1 MQSGES
7 CYYEPSAPQN
17 LRVIDVKQMSLVMLP
32 PRSKYVALSYCWGS
46 SNRHFTTTESNIS
59 ELEKRNSLVA
69 IFSQLSGVI
78 QDAIHCVRDLDERFL
93 WVDALCIIQNN
104 DKEREAQVLQMDRIY
119 ESSLVT
125 IVAASPLPKFWPG
138 YDCLPGYRAGT
149 RIFIQ
154 DSARVRDLELCTTF
168 DSVDRVTDPRNC
180 IWSTRAWTFQEL
192 LSRRRLYFS
201 SAQLYF
207 QCPCG
212 VFCEDAVG
220 EGKSPSS
227 SLYNTCSLWN
237 ASGLYT
243 NAYGLTA
250 MEGLS
255 RTEYQSHEESFD
267 LYMDM
272 VERYTARDMSNQ
284 GDALIALEGI
294 LEVLRKTMQTHFI
307 WGLPELLFDDALL
320 WMQLGG
326 PYRHRDIISIG
337 YADRHFPTW
346 SWAGW
351 KGRSNYR
358 AAFGSIYTRPEID
371 WFLINKDGIAAKLH
385 RSERALPNDS
395 FSTGDHQIVR
405 PRDSP
410 PTKFC
415 KNLRSRNEINRRDFN
430 TASIVCWTSIAS
442 FQFSGDTVDEGEGAT
457 NWLHCHSFI
466 ICDSE
471 SRDVGAIRMEN
482 SWAARLEEEDRFQ
495 FMLLSRANIVEKM
508 TPLQEE
514 PFPIRDWCFLNILLI
529 RWTSGSAQ
537 RLGIGWVHGNAW
549 VNANPVPTLVRL
561 N

>member
-1 MQSGES
+1 
-7 CYYEPSAPQN
+7 
-17 LRVIDVKQMSLVMLP
+17 
-32 PRSKYVALSYCWGS
+32 
-46 SNRHFTTTESNIS
+46 
-59 ELEKRNSLVA
+59 
-69 IFSQLSGVI
+69 
-78 QDAIHCVRDLDERFL
+78 
-93 WVDALCIIQNN
+93 
-104 DKEREAQVLQMDRIY
+104 
-119 ESSLVT
+119 
-125 IVAASPLPKFWPG
+125 
-138 YDCLPGYRAGT
+138 
-149 RIFIQ
+149 
-154 DSARVRDLELCTTF
+154 
-168 DSVDRVTDPRNC
+168 
-180 IWSTRAWTFQEL
+180 
-192 LSRRRLYFS
+192 
-201 SAQLYF
+201 
-207 QCPCG
+207 
-212 VFCEDAVG
+212 
-220 EGKSPSS
+220 
-227 SLYNTCSLWN
+227 
-237 ASGLYT
+237 
-243 NAYGLTA
+243 

-267 LYMDM
+267 FYMDM

-307 WGLPELLFDDALL
+307 WGLPKLLFDDALL

-495 FMLLSRANIVEKM
+495 FMLLSRANIVENM

-537 RLGIGWVHGNAW
+537 RLGIGWVHENAW